1 MQQIKQK
8 RVEMIENVEQE
19 TYLLY
24 TKKILLYITYRILE
38 IVIIKTL
45 SCSLKYHKTH
55 INYSIIRT

>member
-24 TKKILLYITYRILE
+24 MKKILLYITYRILE

-45 SCSLKYHKTH
+45 FCSLKYHKTH